1 MKKRH
6 IRGLRAILPPLKA
19 KGKANEIAM
28 DQPTAEQAGRV
39 EYVRQQ
45 VRDEMGKQVGFAYR
59 RRPLFETMA
68 AGKANA
74 ITVDELA
81 ALRFYRTAF
90 DRCDQSATKS
100 CLNVGAGGARGSGQ
114 DLISATPAILE
125 AKRKLRLCEEAMG
138 GQVLTTMRA
147 VVLDDR
153 SFSEIAIARFG
164 GRNQD
169 WIIVD
174 EPVLRNGKPVTE
186 NGKLVTKTVHR
197 ERIAPRSGR
206 HRQAV
211 SDEFRVGLRAL
222 TDRVRSLVSRP
233 GIEELW
239 IEPAGKG
246 ASIRRGVCA
255 PNGLYRRWGS
265 SIHIDGVL
273 AAMRG
278 VHGETLSFA
287 SASAAQGALEA
298 ADIAAG
304 SHLAQL
310 ASEELAA

>member
-1 MKKRH
+1 MKKRQSRRL
-6 IRGLRAILPPLKA
+6 RGKTQFEGA
-19 KGKANEIAM
+19 AM
-28 DQPTAEQAGRV
+28 EQPTSEQASRV
-39 EYVRQQ
+39 EYIRQQ
-45 VRDEMGKQVGFAYR
+45 IHDEMGKRVGFAYR
-59 RRPLFETMA
+59 RQPLFETMA
-68 AGKANA
+68 IGKANA

-100 CLNVGAGGARGSGQ
+100 CLNVGAGGRAHSGR
-114 DLISATPAILE
+114 DPISATPAILE
-125 AKRKLRLCEEAMG
+125 AKRKVRLCEEAMG
-138 GQVLTTMRA
+138 GMVLTTMRA

-153 SFSEIAIARFG
+153 SFSEIAIERFG

-174 EPVLRNGKPVTE
+174 ELVLRNGKPVME
-186 NGKLVTKTVHR
+186 NGKRVTKTVHR

-206 HRQAV
+206 HRQVV

-239 IEPAGKG
+239 IEPADKG

-273 AAMRG
+273 AALRG
-278 VHGETLSFA
+278 MHGDTLSFA
-287 SASAAQGALEA
+287 TAAAARGALEA
-298 ADIAAG
+298 ADVAAG
-304 SHLAQL
+304 SHLTQL
-310 ASEELAA
+310 LHEELAA

>member
-1 MKKRH
+1 ME
-6 IRGLRAILPPLKA
+6 A
-19 KGKANEIAM
+19 
-28 DQPTAEQAGRV
+28 PTPEQGARV

-81 ALRFYRTAF
+81 ALRFYRAAF
-90 DRCDQSATKS
+90 DRCDRSATKS
-100 CLNVGAGGARGSGQ
+100 CLNVGVGGARDPGK

-125 AKRKLRLCEEAMG
+125 AKRKVRLCEEAMG

-153 SFSEIAIARFG
+153 SFSEIAIERFG
-164 GRNQD
+164 GRNQN
-169 WIIVD
+169 WIIID

-186 NGKLVTKTVHR
+186 NGKRVTKTVHR

-255 PNGLYRRWGS
+255 PNGLYCRWGS

-273 AAMRG
+273 AALRG
-278 VHGETLSFA
+278 THGETLSFT
-287 SASAAQGALEA
+287 SAAAAQGALEA
-298 ADIAAG
+298 ADAAAG
-304 SHLAQL
+304 SHLAHL
-310 ASEELAA
+310 VREELAA

>member
-6 IRGLRAILPPLKA
+6 IKGLRGALPSPKA
-19 KGKANEIAM
+19 KEKANAITM

-45 VRDEMGKQVGFAYR
+45 VRDEMGHHVGFAYR

-74 ITVDELA
+74 ITIDELA

-100 CLNVGAGGARGSGQ
+100 CLNVGVGGARVSGN
-114 DLISATPAILE
+114 DPTSATPAILE

-153 SFSEIAIARFG
+153 SFSEIAIERFG

-174 EPVLRNGKPVTE
+174 EPVFRNGKPVTE
-186 NGKLVTKTVHR
+186 NGKPVTKTVHR

-206 HRQAV
+206 HRQVV
-211 SDEFRVGLRAL
+211 SDEFRIGLRAL

-239 IEPAGKG
+239 IESAGKG

-278 VHGETLSFA
+278 MYGETLSFM

-298 ADIAAG
+298 ADTATG
-304 SHLAQL
+304 NHLSQL
-310 ASEELAA
+310 ASEELVA

>member
-6 IRGLRAILPPLKA
+6 IRGLRAALPPLKA
-19 KGKANEIAM
+19 KGKAHEIAM

-74 ITVDELA
+74 ITIDELA

-100 CLNVGAGGARGSGQ
+100 CLNVGAGGAGGSAK

-125 AKRKLRLCEEAMG
+125 AKRKVALCEGALG
-138 GQVLTTMRA
+138 GTLLTTMRA

-153 SFSEIAIARFG
+153 SFSEIAIERFG

-174 EPVLRNGKPVTE
+174 EPVLRAGKPLVENGKP
-186 NGKLVTKTVHR
+186 VTKTVHR

-206 HRQAV
+206 HRQII
-211 SDEFRVGLRAL
+211 SDEFRMGLRAL
-222 TDRVRSLVSRP
+222 TERVRSLVSRP

-273 AAMRG
+273 AVLRDM
-278 VHGETLSFA
+278 HGETLSFA
-287 SASAAQGALEA
+287 SASGAQSALEA
-298 ADIAAG
+298 ADVTAG
-304 SHLAQL
+304 GHLAHL
-310 ASEELAA
+310 AGEDLAA